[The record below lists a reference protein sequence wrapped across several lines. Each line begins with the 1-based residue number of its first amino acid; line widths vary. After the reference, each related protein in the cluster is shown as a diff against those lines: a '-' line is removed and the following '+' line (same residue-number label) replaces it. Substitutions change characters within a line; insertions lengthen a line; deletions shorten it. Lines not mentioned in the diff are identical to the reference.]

1 MVTAGW
7 RLLAGDCWLAIPCLS
22 MAQGKQEAGG
32 EPRGS
37 LVRAPGWL
45 WRAPGWRR
53 EDLEIA
59 PGAMGGPPEVLGRA
73 TSDLSLRFP
82 VFGGQRARN
91 IGKHKSGG
99 PSDALALR
107 LCSEIAQGQVKFDPW
122 LMVFWGFRA

>member
-7 RLLAGDCWLAIPCLS
+7 ELLAGDCWLAIHCLS

-37 LVRAPGWL
+37 LVRAPGGL

-53 EDLEIA
+53 EDLEVG

-82 VFGGQRARN
+82 VFGGQGARN

-107 LCSEIAQGQVKFDPW
+107 LCSQIAQGRVKFDPPG
-122 LMVFWGFRA
+122 VVT

>member
-7 RLLAGDCWLAIPCLS
+7 ELLAGDCWLAIHCLS

-37 LVRAPGWL
+37 LVRAPGGL

-53 EDLEIA
+53 EDLEVG

-82 VFGGQRARN
+82 VFGGQGARN

-99 PSDALALR
+99 SRTLSPYACAAKSPK
-107 LCSEIAQGQVKFDPW
+107 AQ
-122 LMVFWGFRA
+122 FRTPPLGGNLGP